1 MAQAVEAPATG
12 TTAEGPTSHTQN
24 QSAPSVYELMTLV
37 MRDVR
42 NVGKDGRNESQNYN
56 FRGVD
61 DAIGALAQPLRD
73 HGVFMT
79 PEVLDFKTEVR
90 GRQNAVL
97 MRIAF
102 HFHGPAGDHVTAVT
116 LGEGSDFADKAA
128 NKAMSAALKYALI
141 HTFMIPVD
149 AKSLDEGDRDHPVG
163 QRSAADGYMERLR
176 KPAVWNNP
184 TALLAMHT
192 EAKSEGL
199 LGATVY
205 APGGEE
211 MALGDLIVARGTTLK
226 REAAEREQRQAA
238 EAPAVAAQVAAET
251 GGGAVR
257 VGNVVIDRDCFKEH
271 PEGQEFANQAALA
284 TSREA
289 VENIRS
295 MADGQGLV
303 NSGVLAPDSGEPD
316 MLSDYLERRAAELA
330 SGSESEFDGFMR
342 RVRNG
347 WNSVGPTR
355 MALEE
360 ARQKGINDVVP
371 FDGDHLH
378 IQDVLEI
385 RVKQLKER
393 AASGGNTEGNAA

>member
-1 MAQAVEAPATG
+1 MPQGIEAPATS
-12 TTAEGPTSHTQN
+12 TTAEGPTQHTQN
-24 QSAPSVYELMTLV
+24 QAAPSVYELMTLV

-42 NVGKDGRNESQNYN
+42 NVGKNGENKSQDYK

-79 PEVLDFKTEVR
+79 PEVLDFETSVR
-90 GRQNAVL
+90 GRQNAVM
-97 MRIAF
+97 MRVAF
-102 HFHGPAGDHVTAVT
+102 HFYGPAGDHVTAIT
-116 LGEGSDFADKAA
+116 MGEASDFADKAS

-149 AKSLDEGDRDHPVG
+149 SKSLDEGDRDHPVG

-226 REAAEREQRQAA
+226 REVAEREQRQAA

-251 GGGAVR
+251 GGTVAVDP
-257 VGNVVIDRDCFKEH
+257 GSFQPH
-271 PEGQEFANQAALA
+271 PDGQDFANQAALA
-284 TSREA
+284 DSREA

-295 MADGQGLV
+295 MADGQGVHLA
-303 NSGVLAPDSGEPD
+303 GVLAPDSGQPD
-316 MLSDYLERRAAELA
+316 VLEAYLERRAAELA
-330 SGSESEFDGFMR
+330 SGSESEFEGFMR

-360 ARQKGINDVVP
+360 ARKKGINDVVP
-371 FDGDHLH
+371 FDGDHLK

-385 RVKQLKER
+385 RIKQLKER
-393 AASGGNTEGNAA
+393 ATSAGNAAENVA

>member
-1 MAQAVEAPATG
+1 MANAIEAPAS
-12 TTAEGPTSHTQN
+12 TTAEGPTQHTQN
-24 QSAPSVYELMTLV
+24 QAGPNVYELMSRV

-42 NVGKDGRNESQNYN
+42 NIGKNGTNESQNYR

-73 HGVFMT
+73 HGVVMT

-97 MRIAF
+97 MRVAF
-102 HFHGPAGDHVTAVT
+102 HFHGPAGDRVTAVT
-116 LGEGSDFADKAA
+116 MGEGSDFADKAS

-149 AKSLDEGDRDHPVG
+149 AKSLDDGDRDHPEG
-163 QRSAADGYMERLR
+163 QRSPADGYMERLR

-184 TALLAMHT
+184 TALLAMHA
-192 EAKSEGL
+192 EAKADGL

-211 MALGDLIVARGTTLK
+211 MDLGDLIVARGRTLK
-226 REAAEREQRQAA
+226 AEAAEREQRKEK

-251 GGGAVR
+251 GGSVR
-257 VGNVVIDRDCFKEH
+257 VGNVVIDRDCFKPH
-271 PEGQEFANQAALA
+271 PDGQEFADQAARA
-284 TSREA
+284 ESREA
-289 VENIRS
+289 VENLRAT
-295 MADGQGLV
+295 ADAQGLV
-303 NSGVLAPDSGEPD
+303 NSGVLSPDSGQPD
-316 MLSDYLERRAAELA
+316 MLSDYLQRRATELA
-330 SGSESEFDGFMR
+330 AAGESPLDGFMR
-342 RVRNG
+342 RVNNG
-347 WNSVGPTR
+347 WNALGPTE
-355 MALEE
+355 MALAE
-360 ARQKGINDVVP
+360 AKQKGINDVVP

-385 RVKQLKER
+385 RIKQLKDR
-393 AASGGNTEGNAA
+393 AAQGGDTERPAA

>member
-1 MAQAVEAPATG
+1 MPQGTEAPAT
-12 TTAEGPTSHTQN
+12 TQAEGPTSHTQN
-24 QSAPSVYELMTLV
+24 QAAPSVYELMALV

-42 NVGKDGRNESQNYN
+42 NVGKNGKNESQSYN

-102 HFHGPAGDHVTAVT
+102 HFYGPAGDHVTAIT

-149 AKSLDEGDRDHPVG
+149 AKSLDDGDRDHPEG
-163 QRSAADGYMERLR
+163 SRSPADAYVERLR

-184 TALLAMHT
+184 TALLAMHA
-192 EAKSEGL
+192 EAKGDGL
-199 LGATVY
+199 LNETVFG
-205 APGGEE
+205 PSGETT
-211 MALGDLIVARGTTLK
+211 LGELIVARGTVLK
-226 REAAEREQRQAA
+226 QEAAEREARRAE
-238 EAPAVAAQVAAET
+238 EAPKAAAQVAAEA
-251 GGGAVR
+251 G
-257 VGNVVIDRDCFKEH
+257 VGVVVVDPDCFQPH
-271 PEGQEFANQAALA
+271 PDGQDFANQAALA

-289 VENIRS
+289 VESLRTTAEGEGI
-295 MADGQGLV
+295 V
-303 NSGVLAPDSGEPD
+303 NSGVLAPDSGKPD
-316 MLSDYLERRAAELA
+316 VLAAYLERRAAELA
-330 SGSESEFDGFMR
+330 SGSEGDFEAFMR

-347 WNSVGPTR
+347 WTSLAATR

-378 IQDVLEI
+378 IQDVLEMRI
-385 RVKQLKER
+385 KALKEM
-393 AASGGNTEGNAA
+393 AAQGGERSAA

>member
-1 MAQAVEAPATG
+1 MATATEAPAS

-24 QSAPSVYELMTLV
+24 QASPSVYQLMSLV

-42 NVGKDGRNESQNYN
+42 NVGKDGRNESQSYN

-102 HFHGPAGDHVTAVT
+102 HFYGPAGDHVTAIT

-149 AKSLDEGDRDHPVG
+149 AKSLDDGDRDHPEG
-163 QRSAADGYMERLR
+163 RRSPADGYMERLR
-176 KPAVWNNP
+176 KPAVWHNVK
-184 TALLAMHT
+184 ALEVMHT
-192 EAKSEGL
+192 EAKADGL

-211 MALGDLIVARGTTLK
+211 MTLGELIVSRGTTLR
-226 REAAEREQRQAA
+226 REAAEQEERKAKAAAAVSKQMAA
-238 EAPAVAAQVAAET
+238 EHGTPAVHVDPASF
-251 GGGAVR
+251 R
-257 VGNVVIDRDCFKEH
+257 PH
-271 PEGQEFANQAALA
+271 PDGQDFANQAALA
-284 TSREA
+284 TNREA
-289 VENIRS
+289 VESLRPLAES
-295 MADGQGLV
+295 QGIA
-303 NSGVLAPDSGEPD
+303 NSGVLAPDSGKPD
-316 MLSDYLERRAAELA
+316 VLSAYLERRSAELTA
-330 SGSESEFDGFMR
+330 SQSDDAAAGAGQPSEHLAKLLRQATDCWKSPGVLGQIRADGESNGVLDEEFTAKDGSLTTLR
-342 RVRNG
+342 
-347 WNSVGPTR
+347 
-355 MALEE
+355 
-360 ARQKGINDVVP
+360 K
-371 FDGDHLH
+371 
-378 IQDVLEI
+378 VLDDRLAELQQQ
-385 RVKQLKER
+385 RS
-393 AASGGNTEGNAA
+393 AA